1 MDHKIS
7 LQESASNKWSSPTFA
22 KTTDN
27 PPYGGYPSVNSN
39 LNRTTLILTSSYM
52 SSNAPIANNN
62 KYLHKK
68 CYYGD
73 TLEGMPWARTN
84 IDLSF
89 PEIKNS
95 VDLDQK

>member
-1 MDHKIS
+1 
-7 LQESASNKWSSPTFA
+7 
-22 KTTDN
+22 
-27 PPYGGYPSVNSN
+27 
-39 LNRTTLILTSSYM
+39 M
-52 SSNAPIANNN
+52 SSNAPIANKY

-73 TLEGMPWARTN
+73 TLDGMPWARTN

-89 PEIKNS
+89 PEIKNG

>member
-1 MDHKIS
+1 
-7 LQESASNKWSSPTFA
+7 
-22 KTTDN
+22 
-27 PPYGGYPSVNSN
+27 
-39 LNRTTLILTSSYM
+39 M

-73 TLEGMPWARTN
+73 TLEGMPWAKTN

-89 PEIKNS
+89 PEIKNV
-95 VDLDQK
+95 VDLDQKQNPQLEAYYTLGYLQNKTNKMAKNDAKIQNSSIDID